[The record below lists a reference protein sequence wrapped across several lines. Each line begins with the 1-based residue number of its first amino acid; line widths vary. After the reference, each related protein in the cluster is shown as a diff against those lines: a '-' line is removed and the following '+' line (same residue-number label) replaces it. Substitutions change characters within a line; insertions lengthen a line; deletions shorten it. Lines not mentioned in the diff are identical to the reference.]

1 LDARIDRLAA
11 FEPSPSPVLS
21 LYLDLSPNDRGRD
34 EYAPFLRKAV
44 AERLAPLPLRSA
56 ARESLE
62 QDVARIQRYLREDLQ
77 PSSNGLAL
85 FACEPAGLFEAIALD
100 TAVGPH
106 QLFVGPVPHL
116 YPLVRLVDQYPRYA
130 AVMLETHRTRIFVFG
145 LNTRTEASTVT
156 TDKPRRSQAGGWSQ
170 ARYQRRTGNLQA
182 AHVKEV
188 VDALARLTA
197 AERLS
202 RIVVVGDEVAVPLLK
217 QHLSPEL
224 AGMVVD
230 VIKLDRSAPETQV
243 LDATLRALR
252 GHDAQTDADR
262 VAEMFDAYQAGGLAV
277 VGPEATLKA
286 LELGQVDEL
295 LITSVPDA
303 LRVPKGV
310 GTLKAA
316 AAATA
321 VDTQGPSTDT
331 SKLVVADELVTRAT
345 NTGAQVTFVEDPGLL
360 ERAGGVGAFLRF
372 QL

>member
-1 LDARIDRLAA
+1 
-11 FEPSPSPVLS
+11 
-21 LYLDLSPNDRGRD
+21 
-34 EYAPFLRKAV
+34 
-44 AERLAPLPLRSA
+44 
-56 ARESLE
+56 
-62 QDVARIQRYLREDLQ
+62 
-77 PSSNGLAL
+77 
-85 FACEPAGLFEAIALD
+85 
-100 TAVGPH
+100 
-106 QLFVGPVPHL
+106 
-116 YPLVRLVDQYPRYA
+116 
-130 AVMLETHRTRIFVFG
+130 
-145 LNTRTEASTVT
+145 
-156 TDKPRRSQAGGWSQ
+156 
-170 ARYQRRTGNLQA
+170 
-182 AHVKEV
+182 
-188 VDALARLTA
+188 LARLTA

-277 VGPEATLKA
+277 VGPEAALKA

-303 LRVPKGV
+303 LRVPKGA

-321 VDTQGPSTDT
+321 VDAQGPSTDT

-345 NTGAQVTFVEDPGLL
+345 NTGAQVTFIEDPELL